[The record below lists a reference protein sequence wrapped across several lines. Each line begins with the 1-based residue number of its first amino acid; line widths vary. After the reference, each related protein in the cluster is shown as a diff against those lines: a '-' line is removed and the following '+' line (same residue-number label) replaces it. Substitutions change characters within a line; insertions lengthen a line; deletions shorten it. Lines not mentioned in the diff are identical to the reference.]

1 MIEIARREC
10 RFGGSKT
17 TLIITHTL
25 YIVISLGYAE
35 ITRREC
41 RLGGYKLS
49 DWYTR
54 WLYND

>member
-1 MIEIARREC
+1 MNVVLIGMIEIA
-10 RFGGSKT
+10 
-17 TLIITHTL
+17 
-25 YIVISLGYAE
+25 
-35 ITRREC
+35 RREC

>member
-1 MIEIARREC
+1 VVMN
-10 RFGGSKT
+10 S
-17 TLIITHTL
+17 LIITRTL
-25 YIVISLGYAE
+25 YTSISLGKAE

-54 WLYND
+54 